1 MPLWHHR
8 ATVKTS
14 AYRIGVFG
22 GDGIGPEVTAA
33 ALSVLDACERRF
45 GFGTKRTSFPWSG
58 AQYLATGERMTLE
71 KMAPIR
77 ELDAV
82 LFGAIGH
89 PDAPRGMIE
98 RDVIIGMR
106 KGLDLYV
113 NLRPV
118 VLYDERLS
126 PIRGK
131 GAREIHMTIIRENT
145 EDAYTQEGE
154 RTAIG
159 TPQEIATVPMRF
171 TRPGVE
177 RILRYA
183 FELARK
189 NGEKHVTLVDKSNAI
204 PIQAIWRDVFEEVG
218 EQFSDVRRDAM
229 YVDAAAMWMVLKPEQ
244 FDVVVTTNLFGDIL
258 SDLGAALAGGLGT
271 AASGNINPGKVSI
284 FEPIHGSAPKYA
296 GKGLASPIAAIG
308 ALGLLLDHI
317 GQPEA
322 SKAVDAAIREGLR
335 GGRIKGVEAG
345 IQPTNDVA
353 KIIADAVATA
363 SANA

>member
-8 ATVKTS
+8 PRVKT
-14 AYRIGVFG
+14 YRIGVIG

-33 ALSVLDACERRF
+33 ALGVLDACERRF
-45 GFGTKRTSFPWSG
+45 GFKTERTSFPWSG
-58 AQYLATGERMTLE
+58 AQYLATGERLTLE

-77 ELDAV
+77 EQDAV
-82 LFGAIGH
+82 LMGAIGH

-98 RDVIIGMR
+98 RDVIIGLR

-118 VLYDERLS
+118 ILYDDRLS
-126 PIRGK
+126 PIKGK
-131 GAREIHMTIIRENT
+131 GAREIHMTVIRENT
-145 EDAYTQEGE
+145 EDAYTQEGQ
-154 RTAIG
+154 RTGIG
-159 TPQEIATVPMRF
+159 TPQEVASVSMRF

-177 RILRYA
+177 RIIRYA

-189 NGEKHVTLVDKSNAI
+189 NGQKHVTLVDKANAI
-204 PIQAIWRDVFEEVG
+204 PIQEIWRDVFEELG
-218 EQFSDVRRDAM
+218 KEFADVRRDAM

-271 AASGNINPGKVSI
+271 ASSGNINPGKVSV

-296 GKGLASPIAAIG
+296 GKGVASPIAAIG
-308 ALGLLLDHI
+308 ALGLLLDHL
-317 GQPEA
+317 GEHDA
-322 SKAVDAAIREGLR
+322 AKAVDAAIREGLR
-335 GGRIKGVEAG
+335 GGRIKGVDAG
-345 IQPTNDVA
+345 SQPTSEVA
-353 KIIADAVATA
+353 EIVADTVANQA
-363 SANA
+363 G